1 MFSASRDCERARKTM
16 VARQLVGRGI
26 TDERVLAAMGK
37 VPRERFVAARQRH
50 KAYSDGALGIG
61 CGQTISQP
69 YMVALMTEA
78 LHLSGGE
85 RVLEVGTGSGYQ
97 TAVLAELAARVYT
110 VERVVE
116 LSERATEVLCD
127 EMGYANVSFKV
138 GDGTL
143 GWAEEAPFDRIIV
156 TAGAPRRPEVLLG
169 QLGRLGEAVVP
180 VGGRRW
186 QMLTHYRRQSDGS
199 VRESELCECVFV
211 KLIGADAW

>member
-1 MFSASRDCERARKTM
+1 MFSASRDCERARTTM

-37 VPRERFVAARQRH
+37 VPRERFVAARQQRQ
-50 KAYSDGALGIG
+50 AYSDGALGIG

-116 LSERATEVLCD
+116 LSERAREVLCD
-127 EMGYANVSFKV
+127 EMGYASVSFKV

-186 QMLTHYRRQSDGS
+186 QMLTHYGRQPDGS